1 VTAPAAIDLDPDLLV
16 YATAEERRRYE
27 QDLLREIALLSPLDY
42 AQHINPAK
50 TKRFPHTELLSRYAK
65 ALIEHALYDSGISTP
80 AVWTPLDDDPD
91 DGAWRHPETGEEAHE
106 TLVLSM
112 PPRHGKSWII
122 TETVPAWYLTKNP
135 DGKVIVAGFESDF
148 AKMFGRKNREKIE
161 EHPELGVSVS
171 STTRAADEW
180 TIEGHE
186 GGMNTAGAGGPITGR
201 GATLIIVDDPVKNSE
216 DALSEAKRKKNKE
229 WWEST
234 MKTRLEFGGVS
245 IIIQTRWHEDDLA
258 GHIMRRERCYTLN
271 LPALAFEATDDEG
284 FSVDPDTGKRDILNR
299 KPGEPLCPKLA
310 TRSRL
315 LQRQNEG
322 DIGDGEPGGMLWF
335 SALYQ
340 GKPNIEGGGQLGKPY
355 RYHTTETNFSGRK
368 FYKTKDG
375 TGRTRESYV
384 NECIYFITA
393 DLAVSS
399 KNTADYTVFSL
410 FAWTPWNQLLLVDML
425 RERIES
431 TEHMAKAIAFWRKS
445 RNLTGGAGIRFFGV
459 ESQTYGISLL
469 QALRKERGNRIP
481 VKELKADRD
490 KIARAIPIGMM
501 NQADELFLPA
511 GHALLGDLEAEMMI
525 FPNGTHDDMVDTL
538 GYAVREAMILPRRD
552 LSDPLSHSEQLRAAK
567 KKRKRFHPTLGRLP

>member
-1 VTAPAAIDLDPDLLV
+1 MSVTALDLDLLA
-16 YATAEERRRYE
+16 YATPEERRQYE
-27 QDLLREIALLSPLDY
+27 TDLLRETALLSPLDY
-42 AQHINPAK
+42 ALYCSDGRV
-50 TKRFPHTELLSRYAK
+50 KRHKHTELLSVYCMAVVDRR
-65 ALIEHALYDSGISTP
+65 LYDDGIGPP
-80 AVWTPLDDDPD
+80 AVWVPDPEADDEDE
-91 DGAWRHPETGEEAHE
+91 GAWRHPETGEEAHNI
-106 TLVLSM
+106 LLISA
-112 PPRHGKSWII
+112 PPQHGKSLIVS
-122 TETVPAWYLTKNP
+122 ETVPAWYLTRYPHNR
-135 DGKVIVAGFESDF
+135 VAVTGYEADF
-148 AKMFGRKNREKIE
+148 AKGFGRSNRNKIE
-161 EHPELGVSVS
+161 DTPEFGVFISKDS
-171 STTRAADEW
+171 RAADAW
-180 TIEGHE
+180 DIEGHD
-186 GGMNTAGAGGPITGR
+186 GGLVTAGAGGPITGKR
-201 GATLIIVDDPVKNSE
+201 ADLILIDDPVKNSQ
-216 DALSEAKRKKNKE
+216 DALSEAKRKQNKD
-229 WWEST
+229 WWQSVIKSRVRT
-234 MKTRLEFGGVS
+234 NTV
-245 IIIQTRWHEDDLA
+245 IIVIQTRWHEDDLS
-258 GHIMRRERCYTLN
+258 GHVATTERCYKLN
-271 LPALAFEATDDEG
+271 LPALAFDSVDEDG
-284 FSVDPDTGKRDILNR
+284 FSVDPDTGERDMLGR
-299 KPGEPLCPKLA
+299 KPGQALCPALQTKA
-310 TRSRL
+310 ML
-315 LQRQNEG
+315 LKKQLT
-322 DIGDGEPGGMLWF
+322 GDGAEGPGGMLWF

-393 DLAVSS
+393 DLAVSA

-431 TEHMAKAIAFWRKS
+431 TEHMAKAIAFWRKA

-538 GYAVREAMILPRRD
+538 GYAARESLILPRRD
-552 LSDPLSHSEQLRAAK
+552 LSDPLSHPEQLRAAK